1 MPASRAAPGDAV
13 TEPYLAAT
21 HVVTVVILVVCV
33 TIFYA
38 ARLVTRSSRQGYS
51 VPARL
56 KRTTELASDSS
67 PELRR
72 LIGPQERALEPLSAT
87 AWGEYGRQ
95 SSDADGAAPADPGR
109 WLLVTSTRI
118 LVVRSS
124 DEALE
129 AEIPLEAI
137 TNLGLAPLPGNS
149 SRKRSGIAIQADM
162 PDGHR
167 RWLWSCAAAE
177 APGWVIK
184 AREMIAG
191 E

>member
-1 MPASRAAPGDAV
+1 M
-13 TEPYLAAT
+13 TETYLAAT
-21 HVVTVVILVVCV
+21 HVVTVIILVVCV
-33 TIFYA
+33 TIFYG

-51 VPARL
+51 VPARI
-56 KRTTELASDSS
+56 KRTTELAPDASQ
-67 PELRR
+67 LRQ
-72 LIGPQERALEPLSAT
+72 LIGPQERALEPLAAT
-87 AWGEYGRQ
+87 AWGEYGRRP
-95 SSDADGAAPADPGR
+95 SDTEGAEPVDPAR
-109 WLLVTSTRI
+109 WLLVTTTRV
-118 LVVRSS
+118 LVVRTS
-124 DEALE
+124 DEAID
-129 AEIPLEAI
+129 AEIPLGSI